1 VRREDKEGILRSE
14 EWGSIDDPCIR
25 EGRRNDGV
33 WTSRIAYLKVRST
46 GYCLVS
52 KVNHGIWVVP
62 HWPCAG

>member
-25 EGRRNDGV
+25 EGRRNDGA

-52 KVNHGIWVVP
+52 KVNPGIWVVP
-62 HWPCAG
+62 HWPCSG